1 MLRAAGYRGRPDAE
15 GGRVKRLG
23 QGLLSAGPPPCVR
36 LAVCRLPPSA
46 CRLPRPRPFSRAT
59 PCHLANPRPDLIRA
73 RTPCLQSTAPPPSAE
88 LKPEELLLPPN
99 SILFVQNVPQELAE
113 QTQPTLTALFKQY
126 GGFKEVRLVPGKST
140 IAFVEFD
147 SEYTAALAKDA
158 LQSFALTPTHLLK
171 ITFAK
176 R

>member
-1 MLRAAGYRGRPDAE
+1 M
-15 GGRVKRLG
+15 
-23 QGLLSAGPPPCVR
+23 
-36 LAVCRLPPSA
+36 
-46 CRLPRPRPFSRAT
+46 
-59 PCHLANPRPDLIRA
+59 
-73 RTPCLQSTAPPPSAE
+73 
-88 LKPEELLLPPN
+88 LPPN